1 MSPNSATS
9 SPSQDTSDR
18 NTPDLSN
25 RANSS
30 SGASTPCNPLLAA
43 GLIPKSLE
51 DILQVP
57 MRKEKKISRRIN
69 TKARVIT
76 GEEYVEE
83 IIKKEEEIRKIEQ
96 EKQRRKRER
105 DEKRAAKEMEKRRKE
120 FEKGK
125 MPMGQQRRKV
135 NLAKCANSD
144 QSFSIAPESNQG
156 PSESFAC
163 SARVRCPAKSFG
175 NFCMLCSCMTPYYK
189 SFGGSITGIVLIQ

>member
-9 SPSQDTSDR
+9 TPSQDTSDR
-18 NTPDLSN
+18 NTPNLSN

-57 MRKEKKISRRIN
+57 VHKEKKISRRIN

-83 IIKKEEEIRKIEQ
+83 IRKKEEEIQKLNKKNKGGR
-96 EKQRRKRER
+96 EKEKKREQL
-105 DEKRAAKEMEKRRKE
+105 KKW
-120 FEKGK
+120 
-125 MPMGQQRRKV
+125 
-135 NLAKCANSD
+135 
-144 QSFSIAPESNQG
+144 
-156 PSESFAC
+156 
-163 SARVRCPAKSFG
+163 
-175 NFCMLCSCMTPYYK
+175 
-189 SFGGSITGIVLIQ
+189 